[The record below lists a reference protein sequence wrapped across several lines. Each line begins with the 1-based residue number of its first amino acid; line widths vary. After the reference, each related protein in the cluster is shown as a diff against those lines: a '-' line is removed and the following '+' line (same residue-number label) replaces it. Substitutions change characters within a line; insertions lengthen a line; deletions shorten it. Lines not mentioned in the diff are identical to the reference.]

1 MPSQPVAYSSAA
13 STSIGA
19 VVTAPRKANQP
30 PAKPASE
37 PKA

>member
-1 MPSQPVAYSSAA
+1 LEAYWIAA

-30 PAKPASE
+30 LAKPTML
-37 PKA
+37 P